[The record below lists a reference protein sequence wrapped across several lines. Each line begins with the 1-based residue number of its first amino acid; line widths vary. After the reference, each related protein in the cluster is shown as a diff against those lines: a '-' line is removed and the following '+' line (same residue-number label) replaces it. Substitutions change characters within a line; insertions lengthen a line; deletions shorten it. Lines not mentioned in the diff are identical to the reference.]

1 MTAHRSF
8 FREMTMTRLH
18 IVVPVMVSLVAACAE
33 RTPTAPEAAIGAF
46 ADGSALA
53 ARGGSARPFGG
64 RCDTE
69 ITVLAPLPA
78 DPPNLQRLHIDYEC
92 QLQHLGH
99 TTASNEQ
106 IVTFTS
112 PTTGTSSN
120 TTTYT
125 AANGDQ
131 LFSTWTGMVTAN
143 GPDVIF
149 SGPETYSGG
158 TGRFTNAS
166 GSSFISGNGSFATR
180 TAQFTMTG
188 TLSY

>member
-1 MTAHRSF
+1 
-8 FREMTMTRLH
+8 MTRLQ
-18 IVVPVMVSLVAACAE
+18 IVIPVLVSLVGACAE
-33 RTPTAPEAAIGAF
+33 RTATSPDAAIGAF
-46 ADGSALA
+46 ASDSELA
-53 ARGGSARPFGG
+53 AKNGSDRPFGG

-69 ITVLAPLPA
+69 ITVLAPFPG
-78 DPPNLQRLHIDYEC
+78 DTPNVQRLHIDYAC
-92 QLQHLGH
+92 QLQHLGN

-106 IVTFTS
+106 IVIFTS

-120 TTTYT
+120 RTTYT

-131 LFSTWTGMVTAN
+131 LFSTWTGTVTAN

-180 TAQFTMTG
+180 TAHFTMTG

>member
-1 MTAHRSF
+1 MR
-8 FREMTMTRLH
+8 RLH
-18 IVVPVMVSLVAACAE
+18 IVIPVLVSFVAACAE
-33 RTPTAPEAAIGAF
+33 RTPMSPDAAIGASVD
-46 ADGSALA
+46 ASRLA
-53 ARGGSARPFGG
+53 AKNGSARPFGG

-69 ITVLAPLPA
+69 ITVLAPLPG
-78 DPPNLQRLHIDYEC
+78 DTPNIQRLHIDYAC
-92 QLQHLGH
+92 QLQHLGN

-106 IVTFTS
+106 IVIFTS

-120 TTTYT
+120 TTKYT

-131 LFSTWTGMVTAN
+131 LFSTWTGTLTAD

-166 GSSFISGNGSFATR
+166 GSSIISGNGSLATR